1 MTVIVQLSLDAK
13 SFAGSREKLVGPPL
27 AVAACA
33 PDVAHEIEYHESVT
47 LTGSLKVIV
56 TFASR
61 ATPVAPLDGEV
72 DATDGP
78 VSLHDARLRGVF
90 GLTTWKSALLLSVS

>member
-1 MTVIVQLSLDAK
+1 MTVTVQLSLDAK

-47 LTGSLKVIV
+47 LTGSLKVI
-56 TFASR
+56 AMLPSR

-78 VSLHDARLRGVF
+78 VSPHDARLRGELGV
-90 GLTTWKSALLLSVS
+90 TNAKSLALLSVS